1 MKGFLRSLFSP
12 SSLIPLEVLLDSI
25 KPVASV
31 ESIARLSLPD
41 FPSYQIDPIESAITN
56 TAQAAKDADGL
67 AVLILQKHLKE
78 LCILQLAKLS
88 GAEVAKDTHDEP
100 K

>member
-1 MKGFLRSLFSP
+1 M
-12 SSLIPLEVLLDSI
+12 DSI

-31 ESIARLSLPD
+31 EPIARLSLPE
-41 FPSYQIDPIESAITN
+41 FPSYQIDPIESAITS

-67 AVLILQKHLKE
+67 AVFILQKHLKE

-88 GAEVAKDTHDEP
+88 GAEVAADIYEEP

>member
-1 MKGFLRSLFSP
+1 MKGFWRYLFNP
-12 SSLIPLEVLLDSI
+12 PSLISLEVLLDAI
-25 KPVASV
+25 KPVAPV
-31 ESIARLSLPD
+31 EPIARLSLPD
-41 FPSYQIDPIESAITN
+41 FSSYQIDPIESAITS

-67 AVLILQKHLKE
+67 AILILQKHLKE

-88 GAEVAKDTHDEP
+88 GTEVAPDTYDEP

>member
-1 MKGFLRSLFSP
+1 MKGFLRSLLNPPSP
-12 SSLIPLEVLLDSI
+12 IPLEVLLDSI

-31 ESIARLSLPD
+31 EPIARLSLPE
-41 FPSYQIDPIESAITN
+41 FPSYQIDPIESAITS

-67 AVLILQKHLKE
+67 AVFILQKHLKE

-88 GAEVAKDTHDEP
+88 GAEVAADIYEEP